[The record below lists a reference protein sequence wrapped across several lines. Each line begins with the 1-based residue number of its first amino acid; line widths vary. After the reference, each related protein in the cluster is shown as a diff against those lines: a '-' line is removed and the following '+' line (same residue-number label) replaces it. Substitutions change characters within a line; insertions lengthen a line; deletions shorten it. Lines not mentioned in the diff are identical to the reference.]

1 MKFNKK
7 LVVTSLSTVLGLGII
22 GSITGTVA
30 WYQYSTKATASI
42 IGMSSAEAGV
52 LQIKKHS
59 ASSFTKTDLFTAD
72 LLNGSGENTA
82 AKLYPVTFGG
92 FAKNA
97 ALPSAAYR
105 NPEAGVKEIDLAS
118 NVASVAKDYIQFT
131 VDLRA
136 LKADGTQAALPV
148 YLSDIVLEDAETAAG
163 TSVTPALR
171 MHIACGSTYYLIGG
185 AGATAQLDCH
195 GNLDLNGDGSD
206 DTNYDSKYEW
216 ERTGTPTPLD
226 YGFYNGGTEVAT
238 TKQTVYTIS
247 EVVNARST
255 TDGSLPEDSDKLI
268 GTTSATAGTNLEVT
282 VTIWL
287 EGWQALGG
295 EVEWPA
301 NSVGRAIH
309 VGLTFDVGAR
319 AFDL

>member
-59 ASSFTKTDLFTAD
+59 ASSFEKTDLFTAD
-72 LLNGSGENTA
+72 LLNGSGENTD

-92 FAKNA
+92 FAKDA

-136 LKADGTQAALPV
+136 LKADGNQAALPV
-148 YLSDIVLEDAETAAG
+148 YLSDIVLEDADTG
-163 TSVTPALR
+163 STSVTPALR
-171 MHIACGSTYYLIGG
+171 MHIACGSTYFLIGG
-185 AGATAQLDCH
+185 AGATAELDCH

-226 YGFYNGGTEVAT
+226 YGFYNGGSSVDT
-238 TKQTVYTIS
+238 TKQTVYEIS
-247 EVVNARST
+247 DVVNPRDT

-268 GTTSATAGTNLEVT
+268 GTTLASGNLEVT

-287 EGWQALGG
+287 EGWQELGG
-295 EVEWPA
+295 DVEWPA